1 MGRGPGRSS
10 DVRLCIVQGLCVL
23 AKCGGAS
30 YVARTMIKA
39 VFKTVLLLGIL
50 FVMLYVGM
58 NNTHEID
65 FRFPI
70 AGWTDKKPVHGSAAL
85 IYFGVLAVGVLAGT
99 IFHSLGGSGSD
110 KGGGK
115 KSSSKDR

>member
-1 MGRGPGRSS
+1 MTQRLRRAAARRSARVDFECS
-10 DVRLCIVQGLCVL
+10 PS
-23 AKCGGAS
+23 AAWAS

-39 VFKTVLLLGIL
+39 VFKTFLLLGIL

-99 IFHSLGGSGSD
+99 IFHSLGGE

-115 KSSSKDR
+115 KSGSKDR

>member
-1 MGRGPGRSS
+1 MGTGAALTCAHCNARGDFACSPSAAR
-10 DVRLCIVQGLCVL
+10 
-23 AKCGGAS
+23 AS
-30 YVARTMIKA
+30 YVALTMIKA

-115 KSSSKDR
+115 KSGSKDR